1 MKGRLTLFLVL
12 LILFSSMG
20 LIAGDAVQSAV
31 PDSTGTIDSVKTA
44 ASAANVE
51 GEIIL
56 DEIQITGKV
65 EKPGVIIMPK
75 RIEPEL
81 DKLTLKRSFQKE
93 VKESMGDM
101 PKPESVLQEIDHVK
115 SIKKTVE
122 RKRN

>member
-1 MKGRLTLFLVL
+1 MKTV
-12 LILFSSMG
+12 
-20 LIAGDAVQSAV
+20 A
-31 PDSTGTIDSVKTA
+31 KTA
-44 ASAANVE
+44 RADD
-51 GEIIL
+51 EILL

-81 DKLTLKRSFQKE
+81 DELTLKRSFQKE

-101 PKPESVLQEIDHVK
+101 PKPESILQEIDHVK